1 MLDQEHRQ
9 VQRWSLTEAIARRPV
24 KVAESDRAAL
34 AASHAQVAFPILS
47 VAPSARQAGIVCLD
61 GRLRAFVART
71 LRLRDYDT
79 LARRR
84 RVLVEQLAHE
94 LAERSPGVVVIE
106 TGFNPTVT
114 PVSRQLAEA
123 AAEAAREAGY
133 WVLRRSLA
141 SSCRR
146 LVSDGSARSAA
157 EFLLR
162 RYDILARR
170 LAPTGAPQLRHE
182 RWRESKALVTALA
195 LAHATGVDVLSASL
209 GPPAPPP

>member
-1 MLDQEHRQ
+1 
-9 VQRWSLTEAIARRPV
+9 VV
-24 KVAESDRAAL
+24 
-34 AASHAQVAFPILS
+34 FPILS

-84 RVLVEQLAHE
+84 RVLLEQLAHE

-106 TGFNPTVT
+106 TGFNPTTT

-133 WVLRRSLA
+133 RVLRRSLI

-146 LVSDGSARSAA
+146 LATDGSARSAA
-157 EFLLR
+157 ELLLR
-162 RYDILARR
+162 RYDVLARR
-170 LAPTGAPQLRHE
+170 LAPAGTPELRNE

-195 LAHATGVDVLSASL
+195 LAYATGVDVLSAVT
-209 GPPAPPP
+209 GPPPQRPCRKLIR

>member
-9 VQRWSLTEAIARRPV
+9 IQRWSLTEAIGQRPV
-24 KVAESDRAAL
+24 KGSEPDRAAL
-34 AASHAQVAFPILS
+34 AGAHAQIVFPILS

-71 LRLRDYDT
+71 VRLRDYDT

-84 RVLVEQLAHE
+84 EVLLEQLAHE

-106 TGFNPTVT
+106 TGFNPTIT

-123 AAEAAREAGY
+123 AAEATRNAGFR
-133 WVLRRSLA
+133 VLRRSLA

-146 LVSDGSARSAA
+146 VATDGTVRSTAALLV
-157 EFLLR
+157 R
-162 RYDILARR
+162 RYDTLARR
-170 LAPTGAPQLRHE
+170 LAPKGTLQLHNE

-195 LAHATGVDVLSASL
+195 LAHATGLDVLAAVT
-209 GPPAPPP
+209 GPPPPRP